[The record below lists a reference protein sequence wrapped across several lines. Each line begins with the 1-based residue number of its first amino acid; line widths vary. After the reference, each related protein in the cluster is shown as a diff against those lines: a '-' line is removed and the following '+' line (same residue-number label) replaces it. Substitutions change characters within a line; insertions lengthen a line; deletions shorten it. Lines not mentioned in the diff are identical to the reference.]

1 MGAADL
7 GARLAGRAFRY
18 YESLPSTQ
26 DVALRWLRNGAP
38 SGAVVIADEQ
48 TAGRGRQGHNWI
60 TPPGAAIALS
70 VILRPSIEAL
80 AQVTMLGAL
89 AVAQTLDHFGA
100 PDVSI
105 KWPNDV
111 RLGEQK
117 ISGVLPEVVWEG
129 DRLIGVVLGIGVNI
143 SVDFSGTDLG
153 AIAISLEPALGKA
166 VDRAEVIV
174 HLLDRLD
181 RWTGQLGTPILFDA
195 WKRRLSTLGQIVT
208 VVNPGGTVR
217 GVAERVD
224 DTGALWVRDPGGQM
238 HRIVAG
244 DVLISGVE

>member
-7 GARLAGRAFRY
+7 EARLAGRAFRY

-26 DVALRWLRNGAP
+26 DVALRWLRNDAP

-48 TAGRGRQGHNWI
+48 TAGRGRQGHGWI
-60 TPPGAAIALS
+60 TPPGTAIALS
-70 VILRPSIEAL
+70 VILRPSIAHL
-80 AQVTMLGAL
+80 SHITMLGAL
-89 AVAQTLDHFGA
+89 AVAETLDHFGA
-100 PDVSI
+100 PAVSI

-111 RLGEQK
+111 RLGERK

-129 DRLIGVVLGIGVNI
+129 DRLIGVALGIGVNI

-153 AIAISLEPALGKA
+153 AIAVSLEPALGKA
-166 VDRAEVIV
+166 VDRADVIA
-174 HLLDRLD
+174 HLLDGLD
-181 RWTGQLGTPILFDA
+181 QYAAQLGAADLFNA

-217 GVAERVD
+217 GVAEHVD

-238 HRIVAG
+238 HRVVAG